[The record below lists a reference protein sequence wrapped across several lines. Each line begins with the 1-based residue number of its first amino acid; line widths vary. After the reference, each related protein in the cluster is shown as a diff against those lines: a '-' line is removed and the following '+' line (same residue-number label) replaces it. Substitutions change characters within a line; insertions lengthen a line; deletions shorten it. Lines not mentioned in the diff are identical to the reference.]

1 MLSLTYFLK
10 NNDNNKITTTQTDEN
25 VSIEIFKANNRVTI
39 KLKALND
46 IVLYKAKYDSNV
58 KFNEKSKFFLNG
70 YQSWTDTKEAYIDE
84 YERIARRAERFFKTF
99 HERETFEKT
108 KDPLLNRFAFDRYG
122 DVLFYEY
129 NKNKLHG
136 YDIFYIKGDN
146 EFFSINYNYKN
157 AFLVYEV
164 YRKEMTL
171 SMTAGIKK
179 YPMKKGEEFTL
190 FDFSSFDNVDLGL
203 KDFYN
208 TFKEIKGNKI
218 IGYTSWYNY
227 YQNINEEIILRDL
240 EGLDNRFNLFQIDD
254 GYEAFVGDWLNI
266 DKNKFPN
273 GFNDIVNKIHNKGF
287 KAGIWLAPF
296 VAEEKSDLYQNH
308 KNLFKKDSH
317 GNFIKCGGNWSGF
330 YLLDIDNKDTLD
342 YIRKCL
348 EYYMDMGFDFFKLD
362 FLYAVSLPRYYD
374 KTKAMATDN
383 AYKFLREVLKDKLIL
398 GCGAIPFSSYTYF
411 DYLRV
416 GPDVSLQFD
425 DVWFMRLAHRERIST
440 KVTLQNT
447 IYRSIF
453 NNHLFLNDP
462 DVFLLRSD
470 NIKLSYKQ
478 KESLLIINALFGSV
492 LMTSDNLSSYDE
504 KTKELLDYA
513 LDLYNNAS
521 DIKYERDKE
530 YILISCKWNDKTLN
544 YKYNTKKGVL
554 DKC

>member
-1 MLSLTYFLK
+1 
-10 NNDNNKITTTQTDEN
+10 
-25 VSIEIFKANNRVTI
+25 
-39 KLKALND
+39 
-46 IVLYKAKYDSNV
+46 
-58 KFNEKSKFFLNG
+58 
-70 YQSWTDTKEAYIDE
+70 
-84 YERIARRAERFFKTF
+84 
-99 HERETFEKT
+99 
-108 KDPLLNRFAFDRYG
+108 
-122 DVLFYEY
+122 
-129 NKNKLHG
+129 
-136 YDIFYIKGDN
+136 
-146 EFFSINYNYKN
+146 
-157 AFLVYEV
+157 
-164 YRKEMTL
+164 
-171 SMTAGIKK
+171 
-179 YPMKKGEEFTL
+179 
-190 FDFSSFDNVDLGL
+190 
-203 KDFYN
+203 
-208 TFKEIKGNKI
+208 
-218 IGYTSWYNY
+218 
-227 YQNINEEIILRDL
+227 
-240 EGLDNRFNLFQIDD
+240 
-254 GYEAFVGDWLNI
+254 
-266 DKNKFPN
+266 
-273 GFNDIVNKIHNKGF
+273 
-287 KAGIWLAPF
+287 
-296 VAEEKSDLYQNH
+296 
-308 KNLFKKDSH
+308 
-317 GNFIKCGGNWSGF
+317 
-330 YLLDIDNKDTLD
+330 
-342 YIRKCL
+342 
-348 EYYMDMGFDFFKLD
+348 
-362 FLYAVSLPRYYD
+362 
-374 KTKAMATDN
+374 MATDN

>member
-1 MLSLTYFLK
+1 MLELTYVLK

-25 VSIEIFKANNRVTI
+25 VSIEIIKANNRVTI

-157 AFLVYEV
+157 TFLVYEV